1 MAAFTGSGKP
11 NHVFLHSILFYDR
24 EPKIN
29 DPDTEAEHKVFD
41 ALGLDIFAQSEAG
54 LLDSNGNVAAFNK
67 ELTRNS
73 NLYASMIAEYHH
85 NTQLV
90 GEIVGAYPD
99 SETTQAI
106 HI

>member
-11 NHVFLHSILFYDR
+11 NHVFVHSILFYDR
-24 EPKIN
+24 EPQIA
-29 DPDTEAEHKVFD
+29 DPDIEVQHKVFD
-41 ALGLDIFAQSEAG
+41 APGLDILSQSQAN
-54 LLDSNGNVAAFNK
+54 LLDPNGNVAAFNK